1 MVIRLS
7 LELIITVLLG
17 VYIQRR
23 GIVGEGFDRQL
34 TGFLVQA
41 ALPLMIVD
49 CMQVDFTVERLRQ
62 CGRLAA
68 LALLMI
74 AVTVLLGQV
83 LYRLQGGGLRGRLW
97 RFGVI
102 FMNFTLIGIP
112 VTQTLYGEE
121 GAFFFTMFIVP
132 LRILYYVTPQFLM
145 APSGASGRRAG
156 WRERAAGC
164 FSPPVIAV
172 LAGLALFLLRIRLPG
187 ILLDVAH
194 SVGGVCSPLGMI
206 LCGLCIGKFEI
217 RRILRPHALAIALI
231 RNMGCPA
238 IIFLLCRLLAV
249 PPELARIAVICA
261 ALPVGVLI
269 ATFAVQYDGSDQAK
283 YESAGMVTVSS
294 LLSCATIPLWAWLL
308 EIWYI

>member
-7 LELIITVLLG
+7 LELIMTILLG
-17 VYIQRR
+17 VYVQRK
-23 GIVGEGFDRQL
+23 GIVGKGFDRQL
-34 TGFLVQA
+34 TAFLIQV

-49 CMQVDFTVERLRQ
+49 CMQVDFTMERLRQ

-74 AVTVLLGQV
+74 AITMLLGQI
-83 LYRLQGGGLRGRLW
+83 LYKLQGGGLRGRLW
-97 RFGVI
+97 RFGVV

-112 VTQTLYGEE
+112 ITQTLYGEE

-132 LRILYYVTPQFLM
+132 LRLLYYVTPRFLL
-145 APSGASGRRAG
+145 APSSVTEGRIG
-156 WRERAAGC
+156 WRERARAC
-164 FSPPVIAV
+164 FSPPVAAV
-172 LAGLALFLLRIRLPG
+172 LVGLVLFLLQIRLPKV
-187 ILLDVAH
+187 LLDVAH
-194 SVGGVCSPLGMI
+194 NVGGVCSPLGMVM
-206 LCGLCIGKFEI
+206 CGLCIGKFELRKII
-217 RRILRPHALAIALI
+217 RPNALVIAFI

-238 IIFLLCRLLAV
+238 IMFLLCGLLSV

-269 ATFAVQYDGSDQAK
+269 STFAVQYDGSDQAK

-308 EIWYI
+308 ETWYI